1 VLACLACIQFLV
13 TRACNYELT
22 PLLRY
27 AAHLGLQV
35 YLPGVLALRWV
46 NGGRPSSFTETLALG
61 VPTGFA
67 VEAAAFLG
75 LSALGAR
82 GAAPFLPIV
91 WLTWLGYSRVRK
103 HIWPVR
109 VRWSARHAGLA
120 LALSSLFVVTTLAA
134 AAHMFAESP
143 LVSGLPQRPIFHDWI
158 YLISRAAAI
167 RSQWPL
173 EDPSLAGFP
182 LQYHY
187 FLLVHVASA
196 AHGTGLEIG
205 QVLLRL
211 VPVALGGILVMQ
223 VFALGR
229 VVSRRSWGGVV
240 AAALVILAGETAYIA
255 EANESYFLGRFVRW
269 LFVSPTHY
277 LGVIY
282 FLALLLVLLG
292 WNEGR
297 RLCARRIAWLAILG
311 AAATGAKGTVLP
323 VLLPA
328 LALWAGWSWL
338 RSRRFPTRLAVA
350 GVVLFG
356 AFAIV
361 YQITMARWGT
371 AAAAFVPYDIFG
383 VSNSWRQT
391 LPAWTAALSQWLP
404 ASVSGKIAALG
415 CAVVILAG
423 TLGVR
428 LLAIPALVRRR
439 AWSDARGVELLAF
452 TALCAIGM
460 GATMRLDGD
469 GELYLFLLMRVPAAV
484 LAAMFLVRGLEAWF
498 AGNPWRTPPR
508 IFVAAAV
515 ALIVAVTFA
524 FQVRSTALGLRR
536 GMGEWLRPVLG
547 LRALPAMELLH
558 EATGWLRHNAE
569 PDAVIVANA
578 FTQANREKDRWGA
591 LDGTLIGVHF
601 YYSALSERRML
612 LEGPNYL
619 LDPRRVIQRMEIAA
633 NIFYRQ
639 QPPTAEM
646 FGGAPGYV
654 LLDRAVGDAA
664 KVALPEAARVFTN
677 SRIDLYRVPRAA
689 DAAKTAAVA
698 ASHSP

>member
-1 VLACLACIQFLV
+1 MPLFLY
-13 TRACNYELT
+13 T
-22 PLLRY
+22 
-27 AAHLGLQV
+27 AHFGLQV
-35 YLPGVLALRWV
+35 YLPGLLALRWV
-46 NGGRPSSFTETLALG
+46 NAGRSISFTESVALG

-67 VEAAAFLG
+67 LEAAGFLA
-75 LSALGAR
+75 LSACDAR
-82 GAAPFLPIV
+82 GLAPFLPVAWLAGLGFLV
-91 WLTWLGYSRVRK
+91 WRK
-103 HIWPVR
+103 RAWPLR

-120 LALSSLFVVTTLAA
+120 LALSALFLVMAIAA
-134 AAHMFAESP
+134 AAHMYSESP
-143 LVSGLPQRPIFHDWI
+143 LVNGLPQRPIFHDWI
-158 YLISRAAAI
+158 YLIGRAAAI

-196 AHGTGLEIG
+196 AHATQLEIG

-211 VPVALGGILVMQ
+211 VPIALGAVLVIQMF
-223 VFALGR
+223 VLGR
-229 VVSRRSWGGVV
+229 TVTRRAWGGVL
-240 AAALVILAGETAYIA
+240 AAALVVLAGETAYVS

-282 FLALLLVLLG
+282 FGALLLVLARWTQGDRLG
-292 WNEGR
+292 WR
-297 RLCARRIAWLAILG
+297 RVVWLAILG

-328 LALWAGWSWL
+328 LALWAALTWL
-338 RSRRFPTRLAVA
+338 RTRRFPARLVVA
-350 GVVLFG
+350 GVALFA
-356 AFAIV
+356 AFAAV

-383 VSNSWRQT
+383 VSNFWRQT
-391 LPAWTAALSQWLP
+391 LPAWTATLAQWLP
-404 ASVSGKIAALG
+404 APASGQIAALG
-415 CAVVILAG
+415 CAVVVLAG

-428 LLAIPALVRRR
+428 LLALPFLLRRGAWRDCPAVQ
-439 AWSDARGVELLAF
+439 LLAL

-460 GATMRLDGD
+460 GGVMRLDGD
-469 GELYLFLLMRVPAAV
+469 GELYLFLLVRVPASV
-484 LAAMFLVRGLEAWF
+484 LAAAFLMRVAGGGLATQT
-498 AGNPWRTPPR
+498 ARRSRTV
-508 IFVAAAV
+508 FAAAV
-515 ALIVAVTFA
+515 ALLVGVTLT
-524 FQVRSTALGLRR
+524 FQLRSTVLALRR
-536 GMGEWLRPVLG
+536 GMGEWLRPVIG
-547 LRALPAMELLH
+547 VRALPAMELLH

-569 PDAVIVANA
+569 PNAVIVANA
-578 FTQANREKDRWGA
+578 FTQSNRDKDRWGA
-591 LDGTLIGVHF
+591 LDGTLVGVHF
-601 YYSALSERRML
+601 YYSALSERRLL

-646 FGGAPGYV
+646 LDGAPGYV

-664 KVALPEAARVFTN
+664 KVALPESARVFTN
-677 SRIDLYRVPRAA
+677 ARIDLYRVPR
-689 DAAKTAAVA
+689 TAATKTTAVA
-698 ASHSP
+698 RTQSP